1 MKKTIFLL
9 SILLLDS
16 LHNLSFCQSTVPSF
30 VKDSL
35 DTYVTRA
42 IKDYKIPGV
51 AVCVV
56 KDSQVVLMKGY
67 GVKELG
73 SDDRIDENT
82 LFMIGSNTKAFT
94 ATALAMLHVEEKLS
108 LDDKVTKWLPEFKLD
123 NKLAGE
129 QATIRDLL
137 CHRLGFQSG
146 QGNFAMAKS
155 NLTRAQIIEKM
166 GRIKAVY
173 PFRTT
178 WGYNNAA
185 FVTAGETI
193 PRATG
198 MKWEQ
203 YLIAKIF
210 TPLGMTR
217 TLALSSDMLKATN
230 KAMPHTI
237 VEGKLVTI
245 PFDSYDN
252 MAGGGGM
259 SSSVNDL
266 SRWLIAHLNDG
277 KSGGKQILPA
287 AAIAATRTPH
297 SIIGDGNFLFN
308 KGQFSLYG
316 LGFFIDDY
324 EGRKILSHSGW
335 ATGFIT
341 EVTLI
346 PEEKLGVIVITN
358 TDKFN
363 FSDALEKEIVDAYLK
378 LPYRN
383 YSEVYMDSYTKH
395 NLEQEKNH
403 RLLADSVTLHLKTE
417 LPLKEYSGKY
427 FNDVYGDM
435 QVVLE
440 KGELKMKLSHH
451 PDMQVD
457 LRPLGGNRFY
467 TIYSDPIF
475 GKAVSSFRVENNK
488 VKAALIGA
496 PVYLETPHVFLKTNQ

>member
-1 MKKTIFLL
+1 MKKMLFLL
-9 SILLLDS
+9 FEILNS
-16 LHNLSFCQSTVPSF
+16 LHNLSLSQSVVPSF

-42 IKDYKIPGV
+42 ITDYKIPGV
-51 AVCVV
+51 AVCIV
-56 KDSQVVLMKGY
+56 KDRQVVLMKGY
-67 GVKELG
+67 GLKELG
-73 SDDRIDENT
+73 TDDRIDENT

-94 ATALAMLHVEEKLS
+94 ATALAMLHEEKKLS
-108 LDDKVTKWLPEFKLD
+108 LDDKVKKWIPEFKLD
-123 NKLAGE
+123 NELAGE
-129 QATIRDLL
+129 QAIIRDLL

-166 GRIKAVY
+166 SRIKAVY
-173 PFRTT
+173 PFRTA

-185 FVTAGETI
+185 FVTAGAII

-198 MKWEQ
+198 MQWEQ
-203 YLIAKIF
+203 YLKAKIF
-210 TPLGMTR
+210 TPLGMSR
-217 TLALSSDMLKATN
+217 TLALSSEVPGATN

-237 VEGKLVTI
+237 VDGKLI
-245 PFDSYDN
+245 KFPFDSFDN

-266 SRWLIAHLNDG
+266 SKWIIAHLNDG
-277 KSGGKQILPA
+277 KYEGRQIIPA
-287 AAIAATRTPH
+287 AAITATRTPH
-297 SIIGDGNFLFN
+297 SIIGNANFLFN

-324 EGRKILSHSGW
+324 EGKKILSHSGW

-346 PEEKLGVIVITN
+346 PEEKLGVVVTTN

-363 FSDALEKEIVDAYLK
+363 FSDALEREIVDAYLN

-383 YSEVYMDSYTKH
+383 YGKVYMDSFYTKH
-395 NLEQEKNH
+395 KLEQEKTDK
-403 RLLADSVTLHLKTE
+403 LFADSVALQLKTE
-417 LPLKEYSGKY
+417 LPLTAYTGRY

-435 QVVLE
+435 QVVVE
-440 KGELKMKLSHH
+440 KGGLKINLSHH
-451 PDMQVD
+451 PEIRVELQS
-457 LRPLGGNRFY
+457 LGGNRFY
-467 TIYSDPIF
+467 TIYSDPVF
-475 GKAVSSFRVENNK
+475 GKAVSSFTVENNK
-488 VKAALIGA
+488 VKAATIRA
-496 PVYLETPHVFLKTNQ
+496 PDYMGSPPVFLKVNQ